1 MKFRLPNLARALA
14 MAAVIAAGMFTLP
27 AQAQFQLNLLPR
39 LQDVLQDRFD
49 FAQSQGQCL
58 SNPEIQQA
66 VASGRILPLAVILQ
80 AAGVIGS
87 SQVLSARVC
96 ETQQGTVYYVA
107 VLDAY
112 GQARNLVLNA
122 VTGQTYSN
130 Q

>member
-1 MKFRLPNLARALA
+1 MKLRLPNLARALA
-14 MAAVIAAGMFTLP
+14 LAAVVAIGMIAVP
-27 AQAQFQLNLLPR
+27 AQAQFRLNLLPR
-39 LQDVLQDRFD
+39 IQDALQDRFD
-49 FAQSQGQCL
+49 FAQSQGACL

-66 VASGRILPLAVILQ
+66 VVSGRILALATILQ
-80 AAGVIGS
+80 AAGVGGNA
-87 SQVLSARVC
+87 QVLSARVC

-122 VTGQTYSN
+122 VTGQTYSD

>member
-1 MKFRLPNLARALA
+1 MTFRLPNLARAFALA
-14 MAAVIAAGMFTLP
+14 MALAVGLTAMP
-27 AQAQFQLNLLPR
+27 AQAQFRLNLLPR
-39 LQDVLQDRFD
+39 IQDALQDRFD

-66 VASGRILPLAVILQ
+66 VVSGRILPLAVILQ
-80 AAGVIGS
+80 AAGVVGN